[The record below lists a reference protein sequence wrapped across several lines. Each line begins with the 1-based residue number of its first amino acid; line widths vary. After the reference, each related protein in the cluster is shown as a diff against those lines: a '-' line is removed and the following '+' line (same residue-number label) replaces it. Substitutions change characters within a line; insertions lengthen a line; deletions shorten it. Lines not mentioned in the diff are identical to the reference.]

1 MNLKLTRYKNVTE
14 QDFIKGLQIKS
25 ADVLIA
31 KREIQLIK
39 QMSIWDAWIST
50 QKCVM
55 DNFLILNKR
64 DVFYLRRKKLDF
76 ETLFERNNYD
86 F

>member
-1 MNLKLTRYKNVTE
+1 MNLKLTRYKNVT
-14 QDFIKGLQIKS
+14 DFIQGLQIKS

-39 QMSIWDAWIST
+39 QKSIWNVWIST
-50 QKCVM
+50 QKWVM

-64 DVFYLRRKKLDF
+64 DAFYL
-76 ETLFERNNYD
+76 
-86 F
+86 